1 MISQHRW
8 VCTICGEGF
17 TRRTSAKRHNGNLHG
32 GSSMIVRLLEYIVGR
47 HNGTFGKPIDPL
59 YFRKSNNQKPNENRA
74 YGFTSYSHELLN
86 DDSNPNENS
95 YGSKIYGNQTLH
107 QPPDNSLPSY
117 EQRTKSTIGQGN
129 ASYPTLE
136 KMPKLKKLAE
146 LERLLFQYYSH
157 TDAQDVLKVIN
168 LQVFNFNDESG
179 LNHQL
184 KLLHDLE
191 KKP

>member
-32 GSSMIVRLLEYIVGR
+32 GNSLIVRPLEYIIGR
-47 HNGTFGKPIDPL
+47 QNGTFGKPIDPL
-59 YFRKSNNQKPNENRA
+59 SFRKGNIQKLDEISA
-74 YGFTSYSHELLN
+74 YGFTAYSHERPN
-86 DDSNPNENS
+86 DDSNPNANF
-95 YGSKIYGNQTLH
+95 YGSKIYGNQTMH
-107 QPPDNSLPSY
+107 QRPDNVLTSY
-117 EQRTKSTIGQGN
+117 KQRTESTIGQGN

-136 KMPKLKKLAE
+136 KMTKFEKLTE
-146 LERLLFQYYSH
+146 LERLLPQYYSPA
-157 TDAQDVLKVIN
+157 DAQHLLNLIN
-168 LQVFNFNDESG
+168 LQVYNFNDESG

-184 KLLHDLE
+184 KLLLGLE